1 MKVPIKLCYNWVERV
16 IYMHTKVILIRHG
29 EPRYDEV
36 HQRKFPGMG
45 YELGRLT
52 ERGIIQAEK
61 RAKDPI
67 LNGAQLI
74 ISSPYTR
81 ALQTAAIISRITNI
95 PLVVEND
102 LHEWMPDVTFKFD
115 FDVPQS
121 FDEYMKLRGIPS
133 SERKYPWESYEEI
146 QKRVKNVVSK
156 YTDYDKIIVVCHGI
170 VISAFTHFDD
180 VIEHCG
186 IRETVI

>member
-1 MKVPIKLCYNWVERV
+1 
-16 IYMHTKVILIRHG
+16 MHTKVILIRHG

-36 HQRKFPGMG
+36 RQRKFPGMG
-45 YELGRLT
+45 YELGKLT
-52 ERGIIQAEK
+52 ERGIMQAEK

-67 LNGAQLI
+67 LIGAQLI

-115 FDVPQS
+115 FDVPES
-121 FDEYMKLRGIPS
+121 FDEYMKFRGIPLS
-133 SERKYPWESYEEI
+133 DRKYPWESYEEI
-146 QKRVKNVVSK
+146 QYRVKNVVSK

-170 VISAFTHFDD
+170 VMSAFTHFDD
-180 VIEHCG
+180 IIEHCG
-186 IRETVI
+186 VRETVI